1 MSGFASLV
9 DLAIKMEGG
18 KVDIQK
24 LQLPREY
31 SEAETALRKYSA
43 LGQVMRVRSSRQRPQ
58 MSEVYV
64 KHVVHD

>member
-43 LGQVMRVRSSRQRPQ
+43 LGQVMTGEDIAAGSRVLRGWGVMSS
-58 MSEVYV
+58 M
-64 KHVVHD
+64 